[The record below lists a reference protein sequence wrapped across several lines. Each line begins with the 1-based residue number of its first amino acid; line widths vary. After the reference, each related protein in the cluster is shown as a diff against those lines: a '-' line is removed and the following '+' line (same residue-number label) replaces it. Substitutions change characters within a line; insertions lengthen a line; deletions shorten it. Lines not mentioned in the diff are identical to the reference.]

1 MTRFDD
7 KGGAPLSHDALDDE
21 AEPYP
26 VQFSQLEAAQAQE
39 VDKDV
44 DQYDNVSLT
53 VSIELGRRDMSV
65 REILALKEGE
75 QIETEKL
82 SGNPMEIFVNGQ
94 LFGRGEVVVV
104 GDNLAIRITELVKT
118 EEKRE
123 RGERGERER

>member
-1 MTRFDD
+1 MPGFDEKPHALPQD
-7 KGGAPLSHDALDDE
+7 GLDDE

-26 VQFSQLEAAQAQE
+26 VQFSQLEAAQPDE
-39 VDKDV
+39 TDKDV

-53 VSIELGRRDMSV
+53 VSIELGRKDMQVRD
-65 REILALKEGE
+65 ILGLQEGE
-75 QIETEKL
+75 LIETEKL

-104 GDNLAIRITELVKT
+104 GDNLAIRITELVKA

-123 RGERGERER
+123 K